1 MVTQTRDVHAP
12 RRTPAGPDRPLDL
25 REAADELLDEAHGLA
40 SGRSARTLTPG
51 AGAVLKQ
58 SLLALTAGQRLQDHV
73 APGPTTLYLVT
84 GTAVLTDE
92 QHAVEL
98 VEGAWTP
105 CPVGSHA
112 VEAVTD
118 TVVLITVVPT
128 PSHAT
133 TR

>member
-1 MVTQTRDVHAP
+1 MVTQALDVHAP

-25 REAADELLDEAHGLA
+25 RLAADELLDEAHGLA

-51 AGAVLKQ
+51 AGAALKQ

-84 GTAVLTDE
+84 GAAVLTDD

-98 VEGAWTP
+98 TAGTWTP

-112 VEAVTD
+112 VEAITD
-118 TVVLITVVPT
+118 TVVLITVVPA
-128 PSHAT
+128 PSRTAT
-133 TR
+133 R